1 MTGTWN
7 VSPAVSRTAVSQNEA
22 VAQAACDWL
31 RLGIKTDLHVNGM
44 TVADPRKET
53 EQRDPIATYHAL
65 TAYPQKLGLSLKTG
79 RQTGILAIS
88 VYTHGPGTGL
98 AALHEKG
105 WFYPQHDTAIRHEVL
120 LEGTLEGCFH
130 TLLYHSGN
138 QDFVETS
145 LAEYPGLTVRK
156 SGEVVLIPPHEM
168 ALGFGINLVNR
179 LSYECKD
186 EGAPSGITK
195 LPDGLRDAIRA
206 AERGIMPHF
215 QRGAH
220 KPGVMPD
227 LFKPIAEGERNTLL
241 TQRAG
246 LLIGARKLNEND
258 ALAVLLDIN
267 KRCCTPPLDE
277 SEVRSIV
284 KSISKRSRRHG

>member
-1 MTGTWN
+1 MTGTLKVN
-7 VSPAVSRTAVSQNEA
+7 PAASRTAVSQNEA

-44 TVADPRKET
+44 MVPDPRKET
-53 EQRDPIATYHAL
+53 EQRDPIATYHSL

-98 AALHEKG
+98 EALLEKG
-105 WFYPQHDTAIRHEVL
+105 WFCPHHDTAVRNETFL
-120 LEGTLEGCFH
+120 DGEPQGCFH
-130 TLLYHSGN
+130 TLLYYSGN

-156 SGEVVLIPPHEM
+156 SGEVILIPPYEM
-168 ALGFGINLVNR
+168 ALGLDIGLVSR

-186 EGAPSGITK
+186 ESAPSGITK

-215 QRGAH
+215 HRGAH

-246 LLIGARKLNEND
+246 LLIGARNLNEND
-258 ALAVLLDIN
+258 ALAVLLYIN
-267 KRCCTPPLDE
+267 ERCCMPPLDE
-277 SEVRSIV
+277 GEVRSIV